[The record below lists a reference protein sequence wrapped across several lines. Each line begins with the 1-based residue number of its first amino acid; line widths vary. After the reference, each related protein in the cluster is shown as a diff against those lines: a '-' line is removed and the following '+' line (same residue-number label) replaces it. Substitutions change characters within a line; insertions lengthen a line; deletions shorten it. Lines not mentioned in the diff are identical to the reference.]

1 MPEDLDLDD
10 NPLEGDDKDKPS
22 RTFSQDE
29 LDRIVSREK
38 DQAKRSVAKQLQ
50 EQLGVSIEEAR
61 TILDEARKRSDA
73 EKTET
78 QREREAAQREKE
90 EAQRERAE
98 AARERHVT
106 RVERG
111 LLKAGV
117 PDEALERVAR
127 MVDVEVGADNESLS
141 DAISSLK
148 EELPLLFESKPAD
161 ERKQPP
167 SSDPKGKPKQP
178 APDDD
183 ALSQGA
189 ERAKKRYGSA

>member
-1 MPEDLDLDD
+1 
-10 NPLEGDDKDKPS
+10 
-22 RTFSQDE
+22 
-29 LDRIVSREK
+29 
-38 DQAKRSVAKQLQ
+38 
-50 EQLGVSIEEAR
+50 
-61 TILDEARKRSDA
+61 
-73 EKTET
+73 
-78 QREREAAQREKE
+78 
-90 EAQRERAE
+90 
-98 AARERHVT
+98 
-106 RVERG
+106 
-111 LLKAGV
+111 
-117 PDEALERVAR
+117 

>member
-1 MPEDLDLDD
+1 MPEDLDPDNIPNPDD
-10 NPLEGDDKDKPS
+10 DPGKQS

-50 EQLGVSIEEAR
+50 EELGAPIDEVK
-61 TILDEARKRSDA
+61 TLLDEARKRSDA
-73 EKTET
+73 EKTEA
-78 QREREAAQREKE
+78 QREREAAAKAKADA
-90 EAQRERAE
+90 EAERAE
-98 AARERHVT
+98 AARDRHALRLERN
-106 RVERG
+106 

-117 PDEALERVAR
+117 PDSALSRVAR
-127 MVDVEVGADNESLS
+127 MVDVEVGADDDSLS
-141 DAISSLK
+141 DAITSLK
-148 EELPLLFESKPAD
+148 EELPSLFETKAD
-161 ERKQPP
+161 DRKQPP

-183 ALSQGA
+183 ALLQGA

>member
-10 NPLEGDDKDKPS
+10 NPLEADDKDKPS

-73 EKTET
+73 EKTEA
-78 QREREAAQREKE
+78 QREREAAAK
-90 EAQRERAE
+90 AKADADAERAE
-98 AARERHVT
+98 AVRDRHVL
-106 RVERG
+106 RLERN

-117 PDEALERVAR
+117 PDAALSRVAR
-127 MVDVEVGADNESLS
+127 MVDVEVGADDVTLS
-141 DAISSLK
+141 DAITSLK
-148 EELPLLFESKPAD
+148 DELPSLFEAKTAD

-178 APDDD
+178 SPDDD
-183 ALSQGA
+183 SLSKGA
-189 ERAKKRYGSA
+189 ERAKKHYGSA